1 MRRLVRLLAA
11 LFAVSL
17 LLGNSNCSKNN
28 ASDAPQFVTTLQVEN
43 SSGQV
48 SGGFSQGDTVNL
60 VLTIRNRSSSSQT
73 LFFNSS
79 EFANFAVVNAGTA
92 DVVWTCDGD
101 VAGIAAATCTTTGSL
116 TTPSTGSSGSGSFV
130 QIDFAAFQSRTIT
143 FTWTGLDNNGNQLA
157 KGSYEVLGG
166 FTVYN
171 TAGPGSA
178 ADNGSSMAEAQ
189 PTAAQM
195 FPTVYRSVL
204 LPFTIQ

>member
-1 MRRLVRLLAA
+1 MRRLLRLLAA

-28 ASDAPQFVTTLQVEN
+28 ASDAPQFVTTLQIEN

-48 SGGFSQGDTVNL
+48 SGGFSQGNTINL
-60 VLTIRNRSSSSQT
+60 VLTIRNRSDTAQT

-79 EFANFAVVNAGTA
+79 EFANFAVVQAGTA
-92 DVVWTCDGD
+92 DVVWSCDGD
-101 VAGIAAATCTTTGSL
+101 AAGIAAATCTTTGSL
-116 TTPSTGSSGSGSFV
+116 TTSSGNGGFV
-130 QIDFAAFQSRTIT
+130 QISLAAFQSRTIT
-143 FTWTGLDNNGNQLA
+143 FTWTGLNNNGDQLA

-171 TAGPGSA
+171 TAGAGSA
-178 ADNGSSMAEAQ
+178 ADNGNSMAEGQ
-189 PTAAQM
+189 PTASQM
-195 FPTVYRSVL
+195 FPTVYRSIL